1 MVVVASWVWA
11 LTLTLLT
18 SKPAQASEGAEEGG
32 AFRGAFASLS
42 ATMLATFELAQSR
55 EEPPLSEPP
64 PEAKREPTSPPSW
77 LVGYCDVR
85 GATAVAPLPALPVRG
100 GEITADDSPCHESTL
115 RGGAT
120 VEHEKN
126 PGPPPPMAGADAA
139 TLPAEFRLP
148 VWAGPQELPGLDERH
163 QALPRGFARGIEEPP
178 RS

>member
-1 MVVVASWVWA
+1 VVVVASWVWA
-11 LTLTLLT
+11 LALALLI
-18 SKPAQASEGAEEGG
+18 SSPAQASEGAEEGG

-42 ATMLATFELAQSR
+42 ATLLATFELAQSR
-55 EEPPLSEPP
+55 EEPVSEPP
-64 PEAKREPTSPPSW
+64 AEARREPPPPPSW

-100 GEITADDSPCHESTL
+100 GEIAADESPCHESTI

-126 PGPPPPMAGADAA
+126 PGSPPPLGADAA
-139 TLPAEFRLP
+139 TLPVGFRWP
-148 VWAGPQELPGLDERH
+148 VWAGPRELPGLDERR

-178 RS
+178 RG

>member
-1 MVVVASWVWA
+1 VVVVASWVWA
-11 LTLTLLT
+11 LTLALFT
-18 SKPAQASEGAEEGG
+18 SKPAQASEGVEEGG
-32 AFRGAFASLS
+32 AFRGAFASNS

-64 PEAKREPTSPPSW
+64 PEARREPTPPPSW

-100 GEITADDSPCHESTL
+100 GEIAADDSSCHESTL
-115 RGGAT
+115 QGGAT

-126 PGPPPPMAGADAA
+126 PGPPPPLEGADAA
-139 TLPAEFRLP
+139 ALPVEFRLS
-148 VWAGPQELPGLDERH
+148 VWESLRQLPGFDERH

-178 RS
+178 RG